1 MKPSPEVTVVWAAL
15 NVAHRTIHRAMN
27 AELKA
32 NGLPS
37 LQWYDV
43 LWELDRAEHGMRPFE
58 LEKCLIFDQ
67 YNISRLL
74 RRMIE
79 KNLVDETAF
88 GDDGRGKV
96 VRITAEGREMRLR
109 MWEIYGPLIQ
119 KHVGKIAEAHDAKE
133 VGSALNSLFDAELRR
148 PRQ

>member
-43 LWELDRAEHGMRPFE
+43 LWELDRAEHGMR
-58 LEKCLIFDQ
+58 
-67 YNISRLL
+67 
-74 RRMIE
+74 
-79 KNLVDETAF
+79 
-88 GDDGRGKV
+88 
-96 VRITAEGREMRLR
+96 LR